1 MALAGSCATSYTNR
15 CDHQDTFLR
24 LAMGNRVLA
33 RAKWHVQKGLTEETS
48 IVRLFTE
55 AEQGLR
61 KPAKD
66 HEMTRDLQQREAV
79 NTP

>member
-1 MALAGSCATSYTNR
+1 
-15 CDHQDTFLR
+15 
-24 LAMGNRVLA
+24 MGNRVLA
-33 RAKWHVQKGLTEETS
+33 RAKWHAQKGLTEETS
-48 IVRLFTE
+48 IARLFTE

-79 NTP
+79 TPPRSEGTREGRLLTKPSKGWYPGRIF